1 MNLSNILKKVER
13 RELSLHEAEEQ
24 LKSIFL
30 DSFQVSSLILNF
42 DIERER
48 RTDIPEVIFGK
59 DKTAEQ
65 ISQIINH
72 VIEKKGKIIVSRVS
86 RDVYAEVKRCLLK
99 NSGKKEYE
107 ICYIP
112 EAQVMK
118 VISGDSKVVPDGR
131 KDGPVAIFTAGTSDI
146 SVAEE
151 CRIFCEE
158 FNIEAYTYYDVGV
171 AAIHR
176 LYKPLKECEKKGV
189 KAGIVIAGLEGA
201 LPSVISGLVD
211 FPVIAVP
218 VSAGYGSSLS
228 GFTALFAML
237 TSCAPGIA
245 VVNINNGFGAAAFV
259 RKMLDK
265 RDG

>member
-1 MNLSNILKKVER
+1 MNLSDILKKVER

-30 DSFQVSSLILNF
+30 DSFQVSSFILNF
-42 DIERER
+42 DIEREG
-48 RTDIPEVIFGK
+48 RTNIPEVIFGK

-65 ISQIINH
+65 ISQIVNH
-72 VIEKKGKIIVSRVS
+72 VIEKKGRIIVSRVP
-86 RDVYAEVKRCLLK
+86 RDVYAEVKRSLLK
-99 NSGKKEYE
+99 NEREYE
-107 ICYIP
+107 IYYIP
-112 EAQVMK
+112 EALVMK
-118 VISGDSKVVPDGR
+118 VISGDSKIFPDGR

-189 KAGIVIAGLEGA
+189 KAGIVVAGLEGA
-201 LPSVISGLVD
+201 LPSVIAGLVD

-265 RDG
+265 RDV